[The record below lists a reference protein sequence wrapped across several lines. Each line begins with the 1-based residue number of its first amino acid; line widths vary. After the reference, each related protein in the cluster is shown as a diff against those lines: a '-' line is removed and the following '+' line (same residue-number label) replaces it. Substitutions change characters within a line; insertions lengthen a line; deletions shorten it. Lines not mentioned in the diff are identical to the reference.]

1 MASIHLP
8 ADTTRQVL
16 DDQPEVGASRRSVLL
31 HPNWFSLSVVVIRA
45 FTAPE
50 IGQSNITFEI
60 IFWIN
65 KLIKNS
71 ILNFKRGSYSTVW
84 MSSDHKSKVEW
95 RVKKILYLQREFWG
109 YGGL

>member
-1 MASIHLP
+1 MDWLSFNTGNPLNYLYTILLMASIHLP
-8 ADTTRQVL
+8 ADATRQVL

-50 IGQSNITFEI
+50 IGQSIITFEI
-60 IFWIN
+60 IFWPN

-71 ILNFKRGSYSTVW
+71 VLNF
-84 MSSDHKSKVEW
+84 
-95 RVKKILYLQREFWG
+95 
-109 YGGL
+109 